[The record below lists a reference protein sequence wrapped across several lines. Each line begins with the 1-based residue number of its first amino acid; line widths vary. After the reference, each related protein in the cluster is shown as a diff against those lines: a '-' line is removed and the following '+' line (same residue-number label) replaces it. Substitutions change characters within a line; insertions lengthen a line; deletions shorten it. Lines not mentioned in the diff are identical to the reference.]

1 MTGVYSGLPARAR
14 AWMAVFM
21 GAMTAFW
28 SVNLLA
34 AAPVAGILG
43 MAVGV
48 AIIIAGILRQV
59 RPTATVPDSSQ
70 ADRRRADRVFTSAV
84 VAEVVVAVAAI
95 GWLLGTGRPQ
105 FVMATVALIVALHFL
120 LFLRA
125 QRHWWHA
132 VAGIVGSVASA
143 VAIVLLATGRI
154 DADTSR
160 ALAGGALALCTTGYG
175 LAAVVAPRRR

>member
-1 MTGVYSGLPARAR
+1 MGVGL
-14 AWMAVFM
+14 
-21 GAMTAFW
+21 
-28 SVNLLA
+28 LLV
-34 AAPVAGILG
+34 VAGI
-43 MAVGV
+43 VGH
-48 AIIIAGILRQV
+48 L
-59 RPTATVPDSSQ
+59 RPTSTVSPSTD
-70 ADRRRADRVFTSAV
+70 AHRRRADRVFTSAV

-105 FVMATVALIVALHFL
+105 FVMATVALVVALHFL

-143 VAIVLLATGRI
+143 VAIVMLATGRI

-160 ALAGGALALCTTGYG
+160 ALAGGALALCTAGYG
-175 LAAVVAPRRR
+175 LAAVLPQRRR